1 MTFLTKDSQEFSK
14 VTRKMFHMYEGTP
27 SKTVINDIW
36 LGAYAEFLPQALLEI
51 FNIMHRVNENLS
63 HSTVLASRYILDM
76 QSVQRLVFL
85 LSLSLWNSFEVLWCA
100 CIYLP

>member
-36 LGAYAEFLPQALLEI
+36 LGAYAEFLPQAFFEI
-51 FNIMHRVNENLS
+51 FNIMHSVNETWR
-63 HSTVLASRYILDM
+63 HSTALASRYILDM

-85 LSLSLWNSFEVLWCA
+85 VTLSFYNSFEVLWCA